1 MINIEKIVLDLE
13 AEDRKLRIVAAEKL
27 GNIRDEN
34 AIIPLIESLK
44 DIDPDVRL
52 AASDSLFKIGPI
64 TVDYLIQALDEDDTN
79 MQLRVIELLGE
90 MGDKRAINP
99 LIIFLDEKNNI
110 FIRIATIKSL
120 GGFDNEKVI
129 DSLLFVLTDK
139 SYMLRIVVV
148 EVLGEV
154 GDERIKEI
162 LKESLKDESYMVRES
177 AKESIEKIEYRITN
191 SDEVI
196 TLLEDEMIAEDE
208 EIIIDEEPILTL
220 KTCKKCGESKL
231 LEDFYKNRRE
241 VDGLSIYCKDCI
253 KSYGQKPSKKPLKS
267 KLDESK
273 SKPTENPLKLLKE
286 LRK

>member
-1 MINIEKIVLDLE
+1 MINLEKVVSDLD

-27 GNIRDEN
+27 GNIRDEK
-34 AIIPLIESLK
+34 AIIPLIKSLK

-52 AASDSLFKIGPI
+52 AASDSLFKMGPI

-99 LIIFLDEKNNI
+99 LINFLDEKNNI

-120 GGFDNEKVI
+120 GRFDNEKVI

-154 GDERIKEI
+154 GDVRTKEI
-162 LKESLKDESYMVRES
+162 LKESLNDESYMVREA
-177 AKESIEKIEYRITN
+177 AKESIEKIEYRIN
-191 SDEVI
+191 NLEEVI
-196 TLLEDEMIAEDE
+196 TTLEDDSSIEDDK
-208 EIIIDEEPILTL
+208 IMDDEPVLSL

-241 VDGLSIYCKDCI
+241 VDGLSSYCKDCI
-253 KSYGQKPSKKPLKS
+253 RSYSKKSSKKPLKS

-273 SKPTENPLKLLKE
+273 SKPNENPLKLLKE